1 MPPYFCTLSC
11 KTRWPLVTLIPD
23 ALLWKRVRQATYF
36 RYIRVKTCAE
46 TAEMKLFKY
55 ARTPKTRGLMREPY
69 DSPAQRGRSERD
81 ESVLGFSDLA
91 SLPAFIYLLFFLF
104 VLVVFSANPFEPQ
117 VFGFYKLSVFFQVV
131 AFFSIFF
138 VPTLLIYFALD
149 LTKSTAHTCIV
160 LGYPL
165 LALGV
170 VAILNIADSPL
181 LAALSGLVLFAFYFF
196 LGLSRSTT
204 ERQRRTLQP
213 VVRPRP
219 FTQAP
224 PQMRPQQQPQDERA
238 AVQRQQT
245 SQYVPPSRPQEF
257 RRDARPQHG
266 SSDGFISRLDRF
278 LDRYDYVEGEA
289 VRKGSRRDVKS
300 PRDRRRQ

>member
-1 MPPYFCTLSC
+1 
-11 KTRWPLVTLIPD
+11 
-23 ALLWKRVRQATYF
+23 
-36 RYIRVKTCAE
+36 
-46 TAEMKLFKY
+46 
-55 ARTPKTRGLMREPY
+55 MREPY
-69 DSPAQRGRSERD
+69 DSPTQRGRSEQD
-81 ESVLGFSDLA
+81 ESVFGFADLA

-117 VFGFYKLSVFFQVV
+117 VFGFYKLSVFFQVI

-165 LALGV
+165 LVLGG
-170 VAILNIADSPL
+170 VAILNVADSPI

-196 LGLSRSTT
+196 LGVSRSVT

-213 VVRPRP
+213 VMRPTPLR
-219 FTQAP
+219 QAP
-224 PQMRPQQQPQDERA
+224 RQMPQQQRPQDELD

-245 SQYVPPSRPQEF
+245 SRYAPPSRPQEF
-257 RRDARPQHG
+257 RRDVRPQYG

-278 LDRYDYVEGEA
+278 LDRYDYVDGEA
-289 VRKGSRRDVKS
+289 VRKGSRRNVKS
-300 PRDRRRQ
+300 PRDKRR

>member
-1 MPPYFCTLSC
+1 
-11 KTRWPLVTLIPD
+11 
-23 ALLWKRVRQATYF
+23 
-36 RYIRVKTCAE
+36 
-46 TAEMKLFKY
+46 
-55 ARTPKTRGLMREPY
+55 
-69 DSPAQRGRSERD
+69 
-81 ESVLGFSDLA
+81 
-91 SLPAFIYLLFFLF
+91 
-104 VLVVFSANPFEPQ
+104 
-117 VFGFYKLSVFFQVV
+117 V

-149 LTKSTAHTCIV
+149 LTKSTAHTIIV

-165 LALGV
+165 LALGG
-170 VAILNIADSPL
+170 VAVLNVADSPL

-204 ERQRRTLQP
+204 ERQRRTLKP
-213 VVRPRP
+213 VLHPTP
-219 FTQAP
+219 LTHAP
-224 PQMRPQQQPQDERA
+224 PQMPPQKRPQDELT

-245 SQYVPPSRPQEF
+245 SRYAPPSRPQEF

-300 PRDRRRQ
+300 PRDKRR

>member
-1 MPPYFCTLSC
+1 
-11 KTRWPLVTLIPD
+11 
-23 ALLWKRVRQATYF
+23 
-36 RYIRVKTCAE
+36 
-46 TAEMKLFKY
+46 
-55 ARTPKTRGLMREPY
+55 MREPY
-69 DSPAQRGRSERD
+69 DSPAQRGKSERD

-224 PQMRPQQQPQDERA
+224 PQMRPQQRPQDERA

-257 RRDARPQHG
+257 RRDARPQRG

>member
-1 MPPYFCTLSC
+1 
-11 KTRWPLVTLIPD
+11 
-23 ALLWKRVRQATYF
+23 
-36 RYIRVKTCAE
+36 
-46 TAEMKLFKY
+46 
-55 ARTPKTRGLMREPY
+55 MREPY
-69 DSPAQRGRSERD
+69 DSPAQLGRSEPE

-104 VLVVFSANPFEPQ
+104 VLAIFSANPLEPQ

-149 LTKSTAHTCIV
+149 LTKNVAHTCVV

-165 LALGV
+165 LALGGV
-170 VAILNIADSPL
+170 VILNVAESPL
-181 LAALSGLVLFAFYFF
+181 LAALSGLVLFAFYLL
-196 LGLSRSTT
+196 LGLSRSAT
-204 ERQRRTLQP
+204 ERRRRIPQP

-219 FTQAP
+219 SKQAP
-224 PQMRPQQQPQDERA
+224 SQMPPQRRPQDERA

-245 SQYVPPSRPQEF
+245 SRYVPPSRSQEF
-257 RRDARPQHG
+257 RRDTRPQYG
-266 SSDGFISRLDRF
+266 ASDGFLSRLDRF

-289 VRKGSRRDVKS
+289 VRKGSRRDVKYQ
-300 PRDRRRQ
+300 RDKRRRER

>member
-1 MPPYFCTLSC
+1 
-11 KTRWPLVTLIPD
+11 
-23 ALLWKRVRQATYF
+23 
-36 RYIRVKTCAE
+36 
-46 TAEMKLFKY
+46 
-55 ARTPKTRGLMREPY
+55 MREPN
-69 DSPAQRGRSERD
+69 DSPAQRGRSEQH

-91 SLPAFIYLLFFLF
+91 SFPAFIYLLFFLF

-117 VFGFYKLSVFFQVV
+117 VFGFYKLSVFFQVI

-149 LTKSTAHTCIV
+149 LTKNTAHSCIV

-165 LALGV
+165 LVFGG
-170 VAILNIADSPL
+170 VAILNVADSPL

-196 LGLSRSTT
+196 LGLSRSAT

-213 VVRPRP
+213 VVRPTP
-219 FTQAP
+219 LTQARPQMP
-224 PQMRPQQQPQDERA
+224 PQQRPQDGLT

-245 SQYVPPSRPQEF
+245 SRYAPPSRPQEF